1 MKSKF
6 ALCLLGGLA
15 AKWSLRFLVLPKMGW
30 LAELVGALATTA
42 LILLLYL
49 LLTRGNPMVGDR
61 GRLLTFLWLM
71 LAAMAVTV
79 QCEAGALL
87 ATFVLAVQVVAAL
100 WLDNKNVRC
109 SNCGKRMPLFGD
121 MDRCPACG
129 IAFSVCEPVQKDVDS
144 SGT

>member
-61 GRLLTFLWLM
+61 GRLLTFLWMM

-121 MDRCPACG
+121 MDRLGDAATSLG
-129 IAFSVCEPVQKDVDS
+129 SQ
-144 SGT
+144 